1 MKLSTLIA
9 RFIDL
14 FYFGP
19 FRLMSLRTFRYA
31 ACGGMN
37 MALDLVLYY
46 LTFHYVL
53 GKSFIAIC
61 WPHIITLFDGAAV
74 VASIPPGIIISPHI
88 AALGIV
94 FPITFFNGFWLNRHV
109 AFRQSPLPQGSQLVR
124 YMLSVAGALLLNY
137 VCMKLFVEVLYI
149 YPTPSKALTTLV
161 SVVYSYLMQTHYTF
175 RGAPK
180 Y

>member
-1 MKLSTLIA
+1 M
-9 RFIDL
+9 
-14 FYFGP
+14 P
-19 FRLMSLRTFRYA
+19 LRTFRYA

-46 LTFHYVL
+46 VTFHYVL
-53 GKSFIAIC
+53 GKSFIAVG
-61 WPHIITLFDGAAV
+61 WPHIVTFFDGAAAAAV
-74 VASIPPGIIISPHI
+74 GAIPAGIIISPHI

-109 AFRQSPLPQGSQLVR
+109 AFRQSPLPKGSQLVR

-137 VCMKLFVEVLYI
+137 VCMKLFVEALHI